1 LVGALVGT
9 QDSTGASDI
18 AFPAGGARGGVADAD
33 RPQVRH
39 AGAAAPSPGKDSL
52 AGEGLAP
59 ALQRVAEAATTIL
72 RAQGASVLLADE
84 HETLRCAAASNQPG
98 LGLATAQ
105 EHLHAGPALDSFASE
120 LPVAS
125 RDVTTD
131 GPLARL
137 RHLIDRAAVRAVLS
151 APLTFPGGHPIG
163 ALNLHSSEA
172 RDWNVAEIAA
182 TAAYAGVV
190 ASLIS
195 MALEARLR
203 GVLLDKL
210 LTPCAPPA
218 ADVEDG

>member
-1 LVGALVGT
+1 MPIDRKSVTQELRLLLQGT
-9 QDSTGASDI
+9 DT
-18 AFPAGGARGGVADAD
+18 
-33 RPQVRH
+33 
-39 AGAAAPSPGKDSL
+39 L

-98 LGLATAQ
+98 RGLATAQ

-131 GPLARL
+131 TRWPDLC
-137 RHLIDRAAVRAVLS
+137 HLIDRAAVRAVLS
-151 APLTFPGGHPIG
+151 APLTLPGGHPIG
-163 ALNLHSSEA
+163 ALNLHSSKA

-203 GVLLDKL
+203 GVLLNKL
-210 LTPCAPPA
+210 LDALRTTTTRPGA
-218 ADVEDG
+218 EDG

>member
-1 LVGALVGT
+1 RLLLQG
-9 QDSTGASDI
+9 
-18 AFPAGGARGGVADAD
+18 R
-33 RPQVRH
+33 
-39 AGAAAPSPGKDSL
+39 DSL

-84 HETLRCAAASNQPG
+84 HETLRCAAASDQPG

-131 GPLARL
+131 GRWPDL

-151 APLTFPGGHPIG
+151 APLTLPGGHPIG

-203 GVLLDKL
+203 GALLDKL
-210 LTPCAPPA
+210 VDALRTTTRP
-218 ADVEDG
+218 DVEDG